1 MDQCATESLAIVF
14 VNVLLFGDGGM
25 AFNLE
30 SPAGLG
36 DVLTTPYLINLQCY
50 EIFHKASDVDWW
62 FGETQAVEKWNE
74 MGLRGKLKQGSGQ
87 DYTARSFVIFFSSP
101 NIIRMIESSRM
112 RCDKYGRQERCVLGF
127 SRETLRK
134 ETTWKI

>member
-25 AFNLE
+25 AFSLE

-36 DVLTTPYLINLQCY
+36 DVLTTPYLIKLQCY

-62 FGETQAVEKWNE
+62 FGATQAVEKWNE

-87 DYTARSFVIFFSSP
+87 DYTARSFVIFFLLAKYYSHDRIKQ
-101 NIIRMIESSRM
+101 NEMWQVWETREM
-112 RCDKYGRQERCVLGF
+112 RTGF
-127 SRETLRK
+127 
-134 ETTWKI
+134 